1 MSIKESTAK
10 KNYSN
15 KSDKNIKVAKASKL
29 KLGVYQNPR
38 GDRTKKS
45 SNIKVA
51 SAKQIKKNK
60 KLSNI
65 ILNELMSDYVLEDL
79 KKKK

>member
-15 KSDKNIKVAKASKL
+15 SH
-29 KLGVYQNPR
+29 
-38 GDRTKKS
+38 KKS

>member
-1 MSIKESTAK
+1 MSLKESTSK

-15 KSDKNIKVAKASKL
+15 SH
-29 KLGVYQNPR
+29 
-38 GDRTKKS
+38 KKS

-60 KLSNI
+60 RLSNI

>member
-1 MSIKESTAK
+1 MSIKESNTK

-15 KSDKNIKVAKASKL
+15 S
-29 KLGVYQNPR
+29 Y
-38 GDRTKKS
+38 KKT

-65 ILNELMSDYVLEDL
+65 ILNELMSDYVVDDL

>member
-1 MSIKESTAK
+1 MSLKESTSK

-15 KSDKNIKVAKASKL
+15 SH
-29 KLGVYQNPR
+29 
-38 GDRTKKS
+38 KKS

-51 SAKQIKKNK
+51 SAKQIKKNNR
-60 KLSNI
+60 LSNI
-65 ILNELMSDYVLEDL
+65 LLNELTSDYILEDL

>member
-1 MSIKESTAK
+1 MSIKESNTK

-15 KSDKNIKVAKASKL
+15 S
-29 KLGVYQNPR
+29 Y
-38 GDRTKKS
+38 KKT

-51 SAKQIKKNK
+51 SAKQIKKNN

-65 ILNELMSDYVLEDL
+65 ILNELTSDYILKDL
-79 KKKK
+79 KKK